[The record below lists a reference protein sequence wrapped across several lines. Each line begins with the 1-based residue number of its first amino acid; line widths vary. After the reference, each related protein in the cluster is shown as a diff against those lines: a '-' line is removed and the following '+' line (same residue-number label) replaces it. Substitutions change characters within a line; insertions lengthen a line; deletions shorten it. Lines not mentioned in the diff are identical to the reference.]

1 MKTKVILIFLSLLF
15 NLQLFSQDYEPIL
28 KEGSFW
34 DIETEYWTTG
44 SKEFRRVQVD
54 GEIEINNIIYTKL
67 KQVTIQVS
75 DNENN
80 SDEHTFLVDES
91 KFIPITDLYLRENID
106 EKKLYIFDNNQNKEF
121 VLCDFNLSIGDTI
134 DNYYGHQA
142 EDISVKITDITVNSN
157 SKKVFH
163 TDKGVNFTAGIGKS
177 DNNLMPYIHTIDGF
191 TETVIC
197 NGNAKNQNNCA
208 TIIDSDYEPILKEGS
223 YWDIKEE
230 SWDIGSS
237 SNIKCIRRKRIQV
250 NGDTIINNKTYKKL
264 KHAYFAETNGPCT
277 VKNPYTIN
285 ESDFKPIKY
294 TFLREDISKKT
305 LYILPEIN
313 SNNNF
318 KEFILCDFNL
328 KIGDTLKNYYW
339 NDENLEYTITISA
352 ININENN
359 KKVFHTSSGHTYTE
373 GIGKNDS
380 NLVPYNLISE
390 GLIESLFCN
399 GNTQNQN
406 NCDVILNTEN
416 HQLSSLKL
424 FPNPVKDILTI
435 QNTENI
441 TIKIYSIKGSL
452 LKTSTSKNN
461 LEIDLSSFSS
471 GIYFLEISNLTSKQ
485 RRKFIKI

>member
-91 KFIPITDLYLRENID
+91 KFIPITDLYLRENSD

-197 NGNAKNQNNCA
+197 NGNAENQNNCA
-208 TIIDSDYEPILKEGS
+208 KVLSTE
-223 YWDIKEE
+223 
-230 SWDIGSS
+230 
-237 SNIKCIRRKRIQV
+237 
-250 NGDTIINNKTYKKL
+250 
-264 KHAYFAETNGPCT
+264 
-277 VKNPYTIN
+277 KN
-285 ESDFKPIKY
+285 
-294 TFLREDISKKT
+294 
-305 LYILPEIN
+305 
-313 SNNNF
+313 
-318 KEFILCDFNL
+318 
-328 KIGDTLKNYYW
+328 
-339 NDENLEYTITISA
+339 
-352 ININENN
+352 
-359 KKVFHTSSGHTYTE
+359 V
-373 GIGKNDS
+373 
-380 NLVPYNLISE
+380 
-390 GLIESLFCN
+390 
-399 GNTQNQN
+399 
-406 NCDVILNTEN
+406 
-416 HQLSSLKL
+416 LSSIKIY
-424 FPNPVKDILTI
+424 PNPVDNFLSIKNIDDSIL
-435 QNTENI
+435 
-441 TIKIYSIKGSL
+441 KIYSANGSL
-452 LKTSTSKNN
+452 LKKIN
-461 LEIDLSSFSS
+461 IDKDLKLDVLSFKT
-471 GIYFLEISNLTSKQ
+471 GIYILEISNSVGIKRSKLL
-485 RRKFIKI
+485 KL